1 MNAVRQGFGG
11 EPAENGGVDH
21 SKPLRG
27 QDVKNLFEDIWQVER
42 NAIPGAQIEAF

>member
-21 SKPLRG
+21 PEPLRG
-27 QDVKNLFEDIWQVER
+27 QDVKNLFEDIGQVER